1 MNEDDKRE
9 RPVAGDMADAAGR
22 DTPFLQR
29 WSARKTRARSA
40 AEQQPVAE
48 HPPAAT
54 EPAAA
59 VAAEARPELT
69 DADMPPLEAI
79 DATTDVSG
87 FFSPKVSAELRR
99 LALRKLFQL
108 PVYNIRD
115 GLDDYDDDY
124 TKFEPLG
131 DTITSDMKYMQQV
144 AERKRLEKLAEQE
157 ALAAEQQALHMQ
169 SADPPPPAPAQ
180 NHLPEPNPA
189 AGTPENTESDDTAED
204 EHTPAITA
212 DRPPHQHQDTPT

>member
-87 FFSPKVSAELRR
+87 FSHPKSVPNCAGWRCVNCFSCR
-99 LALRKLFQL
+99 F
-108 PVYNIRD
+108 
-115 GLDDYDDDY
+115 
-124 TKFEPLG
+124 
-131 DTITSDMKYMQQV
+131 ITSETGWMTTTTTTLSSSRWV
-144 AERKRLEKLAEQE
+144 
-157 ALAAEQQALHMQ
+157 
-169 SADPPPPAPAQ
+169 
-180 NHLPEPNPA
+180 
-189 AGTPENTESDDTAED
+189 TPSLR
-204 EHTPAITA
+204 I
-212 DRPPHQHQDTPT
+212 